1 MKLDDARRFAQSLPG
16 TTEEPH
22 FEKMSWRVVRKIFAT
37 IPPEGD
43 RLHIFVDEAETRA
56 SVEEDPIAFEELWW
70 GKKLVGLKVNLA
82 SAEVDRIEELLED
95 AWGQRAPSRL
105 RALRPRTEQP

>member
-1 MKLDDARRFAQSLPG
+1 MTIDDARRFALSLPG
-16 TTEEPH
+16 TAEEPH
-22 FEKMSWRVVRKIFAT
+22 LEKMSWRVDRKIFAT

-82 SAEVDRIEELLED
+82 SAEDDRVEEVLED
-95 AWGQRAPSRL
+95 AWSQRAPSRL
-105 RALRPRTEQP
+105 QALRPRNEPS